1 MEVEII
7 TIGDELLIGQT
18 IDTNSAWM
26 AKQLNA
32 IGLKI
37 SRINSIADTEEAI
50 LDALIEVEKRSS
62 IILMTGGLGP
72 TKDDITKFTLCKYF
86 NTKLVRNQE
95 VLERIEKY
103 FTDRGREMLDSNR
116 AQADLPESCQILRN
130 DLGTASGMW
139 FEKNGVIYVS
149 MPGVPYEMK
158 GLMEKEVIPRLQTKV
173 KKPKLYHRTI
183 MTEGI
188 GESFL
193 VEIIKDW
200 EAQLEDDQIHVAYL
214 PSPGIVKVRL
224 SAEGEEAYEIL
235 KSKVD
240 HRIDELYQIVP
251 QYIFGENDIS
261 VEEAIGNELRLK
273 NKTIGTAESCTGGN
287 IAHLLTS
294 ISGSSDYFL
303 GSIVSYSNEL
313 KASLLNV
320 SLKDIETYGAVSETV
335 VTQMAVGARLS
346 LGTDYALATSGI
358 AGPNGGTDDKPVGT
372 VWIAIA
378 GKEGFFAKK
387 FLFEKDRGR
396 NIKRASLAAL
406 SMLRRTLNGQLR
418 LEPLI
423 KSSV

>member
-26 AKQLNA
+26 AKKLNA
-32 IGLKI
+32 IGFKI

-50 LDALIEVEKRSS
+50 LAALQEVEKRSS

-103 FTDRGREMLDSNR
+103 FTDRGRQMLESNR

-139 FEKNGVIYVS
+139 FERNGVIYVS

-158 GLMEKEVIPRLQTKV
+158 GLMENQVIPRLQTKV
-173 KKPKLYHRTI
+173 EKLKLYHRTI

-200 EAQLEDDQIHVAYL
+200 EAQLEYDEIHVAYL

-224 SAEGEEAYEIL
+224 SAEGEQAYEIL

-240 HRIDELYQIVP
+240 RRIDELYQLVP

-261 VEEAIGNELRLK
+261 VEEAIGNELRKK
-273 NKTIGTAESCTGGN
+273 NITIGTAESCTGGN

-294 ISGSSDYFL
+294 VSGSSDYFL

-313 KASLLNV
+313 KVNLLNV

-335 VTQMAVGARLS
+335 VIQMAVGARLS
-346 LGTDYALATSGI
+346 LGTDYALATSGV

-378 GKEGFFAKK
+378 GKEGVFAKK

-418 LEPLI
+418 LESFAR
-423 KSSV
+423 SSV